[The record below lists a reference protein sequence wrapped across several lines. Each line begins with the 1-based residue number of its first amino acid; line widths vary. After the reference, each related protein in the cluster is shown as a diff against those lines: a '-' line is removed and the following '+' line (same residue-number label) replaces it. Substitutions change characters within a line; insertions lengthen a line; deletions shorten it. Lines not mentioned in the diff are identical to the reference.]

1 MVWRLNRHAE
11 TKEGLDI
18 VVEDPLHM
26 EETGGF
32 GRGRGRRDKGGRGG
46 EGGRIEWAGC
56 RREERRIWWKR

>member
-46 EGGRIEWAGC
+46 
-56 RREERRIWWKR
+56 